1 MRAAAKS
8 AVEGVA
14 APHELVLQLEAKR
27 RLEEGAALAPAATS
41 VSLRARTPARRDTPF
56 KFSFVGAG
64 MRSTHSSTPSLL
76 STQHSAAAAASVS
89 SF

>member
-1 MRAAAKS
+1 M
-8 AVEGVA
+8 
-14 APHELVLQLEAKR
+14 
-27 RLEEGAALAPAATS
+27 APAATS

-64 MRSTHSSTPSLL
+64 MRSTHSSTPSLR

-89 SF
+89 SFCRASAAASAALSVFSRARL